1 MHGKRIYKY
10 LRLYKTNKSCLIMT
24 NGDCEKIKNA
34 INEIHDEFNRN
45 ANVLI
50 INRKDFE
57 TEVLWKP
64 SQEKF
69 LFHFELQ
76 EQSQN
81 SVSLTITYKQLQKY
95 KTIISVNEYNNR
107 LSAESELAFYEK
119 YLKVIS
125 KN

>member
-1 MHGKRIYKY
+1 
-10 LRLYKTNKSCLIMT
+10 MT

-81 SVSLTITYKQLQKY
+81 SVSLTITDKQLQEY

-119 YLKVIS
+119 YLKQIFEKNVID
-125 KN
+125 